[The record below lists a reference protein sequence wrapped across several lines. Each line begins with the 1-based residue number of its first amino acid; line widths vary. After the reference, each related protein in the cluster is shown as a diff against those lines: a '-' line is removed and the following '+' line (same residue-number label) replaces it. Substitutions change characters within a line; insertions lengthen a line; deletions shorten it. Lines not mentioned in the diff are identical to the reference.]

1 MRCIET
7 AKTFA
12 SEVLKKIKS
21 NMRCIETILAAF
33 LKTGR
38 GAIKSNM
45 RCIETYSV
53 QTVQAPQNQIKS
65 NMRCIE
71 TGAEG
76 SLCARHYW

>member
-7 AKTFA
+7 AAAKAWTA
-12 SEVLKKIKS
+12 IKG
-21 NMRCIETILAAF
+21 L
-33 LKTGR
+33 
-38 GAIKSNM
+38 IKSNM

-76 SLCARHYW
+76 SLCARHY

>member
-7 AKTFA
+7 IILPSYAA
-12 SEVLKKIKS
+12 DMLKIKS

-45 RCIETYSV
+45 RCIET
-53 QTVQAPQNQIKS
+53 
-65 NMRCIE
+65 
-71 TGAEG
+71 GAEG
-76 SLCARHYW
+76 SLCARHY